1 MYSCTAPVMTRQIYI
16 LSEQCQLMYEGWRW
30 RTINSMQWT
39 KVLEPVRGK
48 LILEFQLFA
57 VQMYGG
63 IEQEFL
69 LKSTYR

>member
-1 MYSCTAPVMTRQIYI
+1 
-16 LSEQCQLMYEGWRW
+16 MYEGWRW

-39 KVLEPVRGK
+39 EVLEPVRGK